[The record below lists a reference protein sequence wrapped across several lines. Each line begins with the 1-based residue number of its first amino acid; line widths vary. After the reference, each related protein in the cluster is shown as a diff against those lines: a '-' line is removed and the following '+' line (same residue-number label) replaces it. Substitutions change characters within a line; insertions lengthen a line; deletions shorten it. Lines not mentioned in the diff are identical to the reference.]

1 MFERLK
7 AMLIKEFIQVLRDP
21 RTRFVI
27 FVFPVFQVVVFGY
40 AVNTDVRNSRTA
52 VLDRDNSRESRE
64 IVERFQRSGYF
75 AITERVED
83 ESRIR
88 YLLDRG
94 QVRAALVFDHG
105 FAGRLKKEGA
115 APLALILDGSDA
127 NSAGIVLGYASS
139 ILGAYNTEKLADLA
153 ARSGLTA
160 RPEGVVL
167 RSRAWFNPNL
177 ESRVYFVPAV
187 IAMLVMVV
195 TMLLSSMA
203 VVREKEIGTIEQVV
217 VTPISKGEFILG
229 KTIPFILMGYANV
242 AIVAF
247 VAVRWFDIPIRGS
260 LGLLAFSTG
269 LFLMSSLGAGLLI
282 STVSST
288 QQQAMMTAFFVIFPC
303 MLLSGF
309 SFPIDNMPVAVQY
322 ITLINPLRYFMI
334 ILRSIFL
341 KGVGIEVLWQE
352 LLALAAIGVAVLM
365 VAVGRFRKTVG

>member
-1 MFERLK
+1 MLERLK

-40 AVNTDVRNSRTA
+40 AVNTDVRNSRTV
-52 VLDRDNSRESRE
+52 VLDRDNSSESRE

-75 AITERVED
+75 EIVERIGDED
-83 ESRIR
+83 RIR

-94 QVRAALVFDHG
+94 KVRAALVFNHG
-105 FAGRLKKEGA
+105 FAGQLKKQGT

-139 ILGAYNTEKLADLA
+139 IIGSYNTETLADRLA
-153 ARSGLTA
+153 KSGVA
-160 RPEGVVL
+160 AQPEGVTL

-187 IAMLVMVV
+187 IAMLVAVV

-217 VTPISKGEFILG
+217 VTPISRGEFILG

-242 AIVAF
+242 AIVAL
-247 VAVRWFDIPIRGS
+247 VAVRWFDIPIKGS
-260 LGLLAFSTG
+260 LWLLAFSTG

-282 STVSST
+282 STVSGT

-322 ITLINPLRYFMI
+322 ITLINPLRYFMV
-334 ILRSIFL
+334 ILRAIFL
-341 KGVGIEVLWQE
+341 KGVGIEVLWPE
-352 LLALAAIGVAVLM
+352 MAAMAAIGTIVLV
-365 VAVGRFRKTVG
+365 VAVGRFKKTVG

>member
-21 RTRFVI
+21 RTRLVI

-40 AVNTDVRNSRTA
+40 AVNTDVRNSRTV

-75 AITERVED
+75 EITERAGD
-83 ESRIR
+83 EGRIR

-94 QVRAALVFDHG
+94 KVRAALVFDHG
-105 FAGRLKKEGA
+105 FGGRLKKEGM

-139 ILGAYNTEKLADLA
+139 IIGTYNTETQADRL
-153 ARSGLTA
+153 ARSGIVA
-160 RPEGVVL
+160 PSQGVAL

-187 IAMLVMVV
+187 IALLVAVV

-242 AIVAF
+242 ALVAF
-247 VAVRWFDIPIRGS
+247 VAVRWFDIPIKGS

-288 QQQAMMTAFFVIFPC
+288 QQQAMMTAFLVIFPC

-309 SFPIDNMPVAVQY
+309 SFPIDNMPVMVQY

-341 KGVGIEVLWQE
+341 KGVGTEVLWPE
-352 LLALAAIGVAVLM
+352 LAALAAIGMTVLM
-365 VAVGRFRKTVG
+365 VAVWRFRKTVG